1 MTVNP
6 DGAPAGTYYDA
17 KTKSYV
23 ADPGGT
29 YSTAGATAPT
39 TDPAGTYSSPDA
51 LDRLVLVLKN
61 TTPANVVLSFNSA
74 TAVENYYGK
83 WSSEATLAKEF
94 FATNYAGTGATLSFT
109 RMGVRQRPHLLGANI
124 SDLSLNQLRNIKGS
138 LSLTFDGY
146 TYSGHVNLS
155 GVSSA
160 NPFVDAARKIE
171 RALNRNLQV
180 AAVTADS
187 SIAKKSVSLTGSA
200 SGKILQVT
208 SVSPGSTIEIGGLI
222 SGPGVNP
229 AQIVNQLSGTPGGVG
244 EYVLFTGS
252 ETVPSETMTETYG
265 VLTVGA
271 VTSGSVAVGEQV
283 TGAGVLPQTAILGN
297 LSGSGPGSTWLVDNA
312 PAQTVTGDLTMTAP
326 PLQVQNVSYVG
337 KTENNDFFDVMPN
350 GDFGFNINPSSL
362 SYMKNTAAATSL
374 GLTRASGAIDS
385 SPGGQRL
392 SRSQFMNNLVQNETN
407 QFGQPVE
414 FGSLQSTES
423 KLDTA
428 LAAWAQSL
436 DGYGRQFIPSNA
448 ITPPA
453 GSSAPTTDPAGTFS
467 PAGASAPTPA
477 APLPGAQGPFTTEA
491 AFDTAV
497 NVVDTST
504 AIKDEA
510 KLFEANVWGSDA
522 LSKYVAPYGSG
533 LEFWIEG
540 PTLQINVQVE
550 PTPSTLP
557 PGLTQSES
565 VFLQD
570 INSMEPDTLVAQATY
585 NDTQQAYAGSLG
597 LGASVGVDGNTAF
610 ASVYEP
616 TAMTVM
622 MVHPT

>member
-1 MTVNP
+1 
-6 DGAPAGTYYDA
+6 
-17 KTKSYV
+17 
-23 ADPGGT
+23 
-29 YSTAGATAPT
+29 
-39 TDPAGTYSSPDA
+39 
-51 LDRLVLVLKN
+51 
-61 TTPANVVLSFNSA
+61 
-74 TAVENYYGK
+74 
-83 WSSEATLAKEF
+83 
-94 FATNYAGTGATLSFT
+94 
-109 RMGVRQRPHLLGANI
+109 LLGANI
-124 SDLSLNQLRNIKGS
+124 SDLSPTQLQKIKGF

-146 TYSGHVNLS
+146 TYSGQVNLS
-155 GVSSA
+155 GVGSSK
-160 NPFVDAARKIE
+160 NDFKNAAAAIQT
-171 RALNRNLQV
+171 ALNSHLQV

-187 SIAKKSVSLTGSA
+187 SIAQTSVSFTGSA
-200 SGKILQVT
+200 SGPFLQVR

-222 SGPGVNP
+222 SGHDVNP
-229 AQIVNQLSGTPGGVG
+229 GAEIVNQLSGTPGGAG
-244 EYVLFTGS
+244 EYVLFTGP
-252 ETVPSETMTETYG
+252 ETVSSEPMTETYG

-271 VTSGSVAVGEQV
+271 VTSGTVAVGQQV
-283 TGAGVLPQTAILGN
+283 TGAGVLPLTAILTN
-297 LSGSGPGSTWLVDNA
+297 LSGGGPGSTWLVDNA

-326 PLQVQNVSYVG
+326 PLQVQNLFFVG
-337 KTENNDFFDVMPN
+337 ETANNDFFDVEPN

-362 SYMKNTAAATSL
+362 SYMTATAAATLL
-374 GLTRASGAIDS
+374 GLTQASGAIDS
-385 SPGGQRL
+385 SPGGQHL

-414 FGSLQSTES
+414 FGSFQSTEPR
-423 KLDTA
+423 LDTA
-428 LAAWAQSL
+428 LAAWAQSP

-448 ITPPA
+448 TTPPA

-477 APLPGAQGPFTTEA
+477 APLPGAKGPFTTEA